1 MKKTKKGFQMP
12 HVYIILLLMML
23 LVVVISWVIPSGEY
37 ERVLDEATGRQIIN
51 PDNFAYVERENPI
64 TVMNYFEAVY
74 NGFVSV
80 ASIMGTLFI
89 CSGVIYIL

>member
-37 ERVLDEATGRQIIN
+37 ERVL
-51 PDNFAYVERENPI
+51 
-64 TVMNYFEAVY
+64 
-74 NGFVSV
+74 
-80 ASIMGTLFI
+80 
-89 CSGVIYIL
+89 SGKGL